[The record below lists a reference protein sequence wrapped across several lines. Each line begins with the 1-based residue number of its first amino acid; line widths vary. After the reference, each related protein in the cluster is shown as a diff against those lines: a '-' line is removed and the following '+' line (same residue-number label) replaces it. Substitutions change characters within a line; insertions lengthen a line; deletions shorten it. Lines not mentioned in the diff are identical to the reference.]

1 MRHPRLCAG
10 TSSSTTPLT
19 MPGNYYIGINIGT
32 DSVRAG
38 LVQDDSTL
46 PASSTEAAVTYRNP
60 YNHRIFEQS
69 TNNIWDGM
77 CKTIRAV
84 LAEANVAPA
93 DVKGLGFDATCS
105 LAVSD
110 MNGDP
115 VVVTKGDQLG
125 EIGDRNII
133 LWADHRAEE
142 EANLINSTGSLVLD
156 YVGSVMSVRMC
167 AACPLRWSLISFP
180 AYNSSRWRSRRRYG
194 SRSTWPPS
202 ALPAASSS
210 TCPTSSRTRPP
221 GTTNARAAL

>member
-1 MRHPRLCAG
+1 
-10 TSSSTTPLT
+10 
-19 MPGNYYIGINIGT
+19 MPGNYYIGIDVGT
-32 DSVRAG
+32 GSVRAG
-38 LVQDDSTL
+38 LAQDDGTL
-46 PASSTEAAVTYRNP
+46 LASSTEATITYRDP
-60 YNHRIFEQS
+60 HDHRIFEQS

-84 LAEANVAPA
+84 LAEAKVSPS

-142 EANLINSTGSLVLD
+142 EANLINGTGSVVLD

-167 AACPLRWSLISFP
+167 TICHS
-180 AYNSSRWRSRRRYG
+180 G
-194 SRSTWPPS
+194 S
-202 ALPAASSS
+202 
-210 TCPTSSRTRPP
+210 
-221 GTTNARAAL
+221 